1 MKDKLEAA
9 RRALAAACERRD
21 AAYKA
26 LEDAPDTTSEE
37 DLDALTATF
46 DEAQA
51 EVERHNDRVGGIE
64 RIMRARDA
72 TPLHAVAPAESEEP
86 APDDGGDGGEESL
99 RFAQVKGQKTEQ
111 VYQPM
116 GQFSFFRDIIS
127 AKSGRPEAQERLWRH
142 QRQAEAERRDLTTVA
157 TDGGG
162 FAPPN
167 YLQSLWAG
175 LPRQGR
181 PFADVLP
188 TMGLPPTGVS
198 FSLPRITTG
207 ATTAVTSTENAAV
220 NEVDLVEEV
229 ITRTLVTCAGMQDL
243 SMQLFE
249 RSDPAIDQIIFNDL
263 RADYDNDLDVG
274 LLGGAGT
281 SGTHLGI
288 RAVTGVNT
296 VTYTDASPT
305 AAELV
310 PKIYDAI
317 QKVQTTRYLP
327 ADTIVMHP
335 RRAAWLASNLSSTF
349 PLFQL
354 GTLTQAAGT
363 QDEGMLRSFSGLR
376 VVLDANIGT
385 TYGAATNEDEI
396 YVLRAA
402 DAVLMEGPVVS
413 RVLSEVGSG
422 TLTVRLQVYG
432 FSMFFGGRYPAS
444 ISVISGTGLVS
455 PTF

>member
-1 MKDKLEAA
+1 MDDKLKAA
-9 RRALAAACERRD
+9 RTRLAAACEKRD

-26 LEDAPDTTSEE
+26 LEDAPDTIESD
-37 DLDALTATF
+37 DLAALTDAF
-46 DEAQA
+46 DQAQA
-51 EVERHNDRVGGIE
+51 DVERSNDDVGRLERVIE
-64 RIMRARDA
+64 ARAN
-72 TPLHAVAPAESEEP
+72 TPTIVAEAPAP
-86 APDDGGDGGEESL
+86 PDDDGGDDNGGNER
-99 RFAQVKGQKTEQ
+99 RFANPSGSQRPELTYHQGNAQER
-111 VYQPM
+111 
-116 GQFSFFRDIIS
+116 SFFRDLW
-127 AKSGRPEAQERLWRH
+127 QEKH
-142 QRQAEAERRDLTTVA
+142 GDAEARDRLAKHNREMRDLTTVA

-167 YLQSLWAG
+167 YLQDLWAG
-175 LPRQGR
+175 LPRESR
-181 PFADVLP
+181 PVADIFP
-188 TMGLPPTGVS
+188 TIPLPPNGVS

-207 ATTAVTSTENAAV
+207 ATVAVTATENAAV
-220 NEVDLVEEV
+220 NEVDMVEEV
-229 ITRTLVTCAGMQDL
+229 ITRTLVTVAGQQDV
-243 SMQLFE
+243 SQQLFE
-249 RSDPAIDQIIFNDL
+249 RSIPAIDQIIFNDL
-263 RADYDNDLDVG
+263 RADYDNKLDTG
-274 LLGGAGT
+274 LIGGAG
-281 SGTHLGI
+281 SAGTHLGI

-317 QKVQTTRYLP
+317 QKVQTTRHMP
-327 ADTIVMHP
+327 ADTIIMHP

-363 QDEGMLRSFSGLR
+363 QDNGMLRSFSGLR
-376 VVLDANIGT
+376 VVLDSNVGA
-385 TYGAATNEDEI
+385 TYGDATNQDEI

-402 DAVLMEGPVVS
+402 DMVLAEGPIVS

-432 FSMFFGGRYPAS
+432 FSLFFGGRFPSS
-444 ISVISGTGLVS
+444 ITVVSGTGLVA